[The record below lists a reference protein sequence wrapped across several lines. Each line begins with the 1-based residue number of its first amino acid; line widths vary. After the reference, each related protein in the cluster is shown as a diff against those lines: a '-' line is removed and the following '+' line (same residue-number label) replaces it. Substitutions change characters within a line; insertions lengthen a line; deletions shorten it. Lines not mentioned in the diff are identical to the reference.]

1 GDISEISVWAILVV
15 IWFKPSLG
23 KLTDRLNFSHV
34 IVSSLIICSVTLLIF
49 TVVQDLLFLVIL
61 FIILNATLIT
71 AYTAE
76 NGETTRRA
84 SSLHRGTALG
94 ALGFYISLGRTTT
107 SLVLGPIWEIA
118 DITGVFYF
126 TSIGIFIVTILL
138 FVITRQKNKE
148 SEFNK

>member
-1 GDISEISVWAILVV
+1 
-15 IWFKPSLG
+15 
-23 KLTDRLNFSHV
+23 
-34 IVSSLIICSVTLLIF
+34 
-49 TVVQDLLFLVIL
+49 
-61 FIILNATLIT
+61 LNATLIT